1 MSVQPEQLTRC
12 RAVPTSSWSDA
23 LDRLG
28 LPGVCQGLTLRSGHG
43 SIAGTAVTV
52 KERVGVRGTYDPK
65 DFAVGAM
72 LDSVSPG
79 SVLIVE
85 MGGAPVSTFGG
96 LAAHAAVQRGVSG
109 LIVDGGCRD
118 IEEIR
123 AAGLWVSSR
132 HVTPT
137 SGRSRVLI
145 EGINVPITVC
155 GITINPGDY
164 IIGDETGIAAVP
176 PDRVV
181 EALAV
186 AEELTAQDV
195 RFSAALDR
203 GETFG
208 AAASRLQHM

>member
-1 MSVQPEQLTRC
+1 MSVQLEQLTRY

-23 LDRLG
+23 LDQLG

-52 KERVGVRGTYDPK
+52 KERVGVRGTYGAS
-65 DFAVGAM
+65 DFTVVAV
-72 LDSVSPG
+72 LDSVHPG
-79 SVLIVE
+79 SVLIIE

-109 LIVDGGCRD
+109 LVIDGGCRD

-123 AAGLWVSSR
+123 TAGLWVSSR

-137 SGRSRVLI
+137 SGRNRVI
-145 EGINVPITVC
+145 IDGINVPITVC
-155 GITINPGDY
+155 GVTINPGDY
-164 IIGDETGIAAVP
+164 IIGDETGIVAVP
-176 PDRVV
+176 PDRVF
-181 EALAV
+181 EALAI

-203 GETFG
+203 GETFS